1 MSSSPSETSSPPL
14 SRSLVFLLASG
25 AGLTVASLYFNQPML
40 EAIGRDLDV
49 TTDRLGVVPMLT
61 QLGYAAGILLFAPLG
76 DRAERRRVIVL
87 KTAGLAASLL
97 IAAIAPSLAVL
108 AAASFIVGLL
118 ASAAQ
123 DFVPAAASLAP
134 PHARG
139 KVVGTVM
146 TGLLLGIL
154 LSRVVSGAVA
164 EQLGWRA
171 VFIGA
176 AGIVVILS
184 AISAWRLPLFPP
196 QTSEPYGALL
206 RSMFEL
212 MRTVAPLRRA
222 ALVQGLLC
230 VAFSGFWSTLALGL
244 AAPPFELGST
254 VAGAFGLAGAAGA
267 VMAPL
272 AGAMAD
278 KRGPLTVIRLGAFIS
293 IIAFG
298 AMTLF
303 DDSLVVLVLATVV
316 FDLGI
321 QASLISHQTIVY
333 GLEARARSRLNALLI
348 SSMFIGMALGAAI
361 ASRVF
366 AVAGFRGVTAAS
378 AAFAGL
384 ALVIRL
390 LPTSAST
397 AARLEVAPE

>member
-1 MSSSPSETSSPPL
+1 
-14 SRSLVFLLASG
+14 
-25 AGLTVASLYFNQPML
+25 
-40 EAIGRDLDV
+40 
-49 TTDRLGVVPMLT
+49 
-61 QLGYAAGILLFAPLG
+61 
-76 DRAERRRVIVL
+76 
-87 KTAGLAASLL
+87 
-97 IAAIAPSLAVL
+97 
-108 AAASFIVGLL
+108 
-118 ASAAQ
+118 
-123 DFVPAAASLAP
+123 
-134 PHARG
+134 
-139 KVVGTVM
+139 VVGTVM

-176 AGIVVILS
+176 AVIVVILS
-184 AISAWRLPLFPP
+184 AISAWRLPRFPP

-293 IIAFG
+293 VIAFG
-298 AMTLF
+298 AMAFF

-366 AVAGFRGVTAAS
+366 AVAGFRGVTATS
-378 AAFAGL
+378 AAFAAL

-390 LPTSAST
+390 LPANMHT